1 MRTAAVE
8 NMTRLMEDQTPV
20 TFALL
25 RTPRELADNAM
36 LRDIFDRGVVFG
48 VSTKGSEVLVSYSPN
63 RKKVFNEINNHS
75 FSCPSEPE
83 AFEWKQRL
91 KTRGINPRP
100 L

>member
-1 MRTAAVE
+1 MRTTAVE

-20 TFALL
+20 SFDLL

-48 VSTKGSEVLVSYSPN
+48 VSTKGNEVLVSYSPN
-63 RKKVFNEINNHS
+63 RKKVFNEINDHS
-75 FSCPSEPE
+75 FSCSSELE